1 MLPNER
7 QQSGN
12 LNVAHLHNS
21 ALNIVEAACGVVSRP
36 LELVLR
42 PWHGTRYFPVPII
55 ALSTLMMIVLPLI
68 SAMMTGIAAMIPFS
82 HPARPIGMFDIT
94 SFAKLYFLLSAI
106 HGFRLYRRMVHMH
119 LEDHSNFEGPALP
132 FFQLIPWSRS
142 FWLTRIVFEP
152 AFVLLTAIVLQDLFI
167 IQSGLA
173 TYLQLAA
180 IALAMKN
187 FVSWYRA
194 WEYLRDLLDARNA
207 GPILA
212 SLIENKATDED
223 LASINLASFPKDVP
237 PEIRTQA
244 AITIARA
251 YSPITEP

>member
-36 LELVLR
+36 LELILR
-42 PWHGTRYFPVPII
+42 PWHGTRYFPVPIT
-55 ALSTLMMIVLPLI
+55 ALTSLMMIVVPAILTLM
-68 SAMMTGIAAMIPFS
+68 AGFAAMIPFS
-82 HPARPIGMFDIT
+82 HPTPSVGMFDIT
-94 SFAKLYFLLSAI
+94 AFAKLYFLFSAL
-106 HGFRLYRRMVHMH
+106 HFFRLYRRMVHMH
-119 LEDHSNFEGPALP
+119 LEEHSNFEGPALP

-142 FWLTRIVFEP
+142 FWVTRIVIEP
-152 AFVLLTAIVLQDLFI
+152 VFVLLASIVLQDLFI
-167 IQSGLA
+167 IQSSLSI
-173 TYLQLAA
+173 YLELAA
-180 IALAMKN
+180 LALACKN
-187 FVSWYRA
+187 FVAWYKA

-212 SLIENKATDED
+212 SLIDNKATEDE

-237 PEIRTQA
+237 EEIRTQA
-244 AITIARA
+244 AISIARA
-251 YSPITEP
+251 YDPNA

>member
-55 ALSTLMMIVLPLI
+55 ALSTLMLIVLPAI
-68 SAMMTGIAAMIPFS
+68 SAMAAGIAAMIPFS
-82 HPARPIGMFDIT
+82 HPARPVGIFDIM

-106 HGFRLYRRMVHMH
+106 HCFRLYRRMVHMH

-142 FWLTRIVFEP
+142 FWLTRIVLEP

-173 TYLQLAA
+173 IYLQLAA
-180 IALAMKN
+180 VALAMKN

-212 SLIENKATDED
+212 SLVENKATDEE
-223 LASINLASFPKDVP
+223 LASINLASFPKDVS

-251 YSPITEP
+251 YSPTT

>member
-1 MLPNER
+1 MLPNES
-7 QQSGN
+7 QQSGS

-21 ALNIVEAACGVVSRP
+21 ALNLVEAACAVVSRP

-42 PWHGTRYFPVPII
+42 PWHGTRYFPVPIT
-55 ALSTLMMIVLPLI
+55 ALSTLMMIIVPAILALM
-68 SAMMTGIAAMIPFS
+68 AGFAAMIPFS
-82 HPARPIGMFDIT
+82 HPSRPVGIFDIT
-94 SFAKLYFLLSAI
+94 AFAELYFLLSAI
-106 HGFRLYRRMVHMH
+106 HCFRLYRRMVHMH
-119 LEDHSNFEGPALP
+119 LEEHSNFEGAALP

-142 FWLTRIVFEP
+142 FWVTRIVIEP
-152 AFVLLTAIVLQDLFI
+152 AFVLLTAIVLQDFFI
-167 IQSGLA
+167 IQSNLA
-173 TYLQLAA
+173 IYLELAA
-180 IALAMKN
+180 LALACKN
-187 FVSWYRA
+187 FVAWYRA

-212 SLIENKATDED
+212 SLVDDKATEDE

-251 YSPITEP
+251 YNPNS